1 MKLNDAELSLK
12 PDTGRFAWWKVLAPV
27 LGAATLY
34 FAYLVGVTFHQT
46 FLERFGVNPGAFP
59 QGRSDYLVLAV
70 LAVMKDLDIILGAT
84 FKSKPVL
91 VVIGALLVAGVLAL
105 VLGQGAAKLG
115 KLHRGRAPVSTRV
128 KLLAIYLLVFPLGGA
143 YLMFAVPASFAAVL
157 IFPVELG
164 VAAANALANDD
175 IADYVKGCSAHAH
188 GQQCFRLMDGPTV
201 IATGFIIEQSKETVA
216 LWESGKVKLLPV
228 TNRSL
233 ESVDQFISTSR

>member
-91 VVIGALLVAGVLAL
+91 VVIGALLIAGILAL
-105 VLGQGAAKLG
+105 ALGQGAAKLG

-128 KLLAIYLLVFPLGGA
+128 KLLATYLLLFPLGGA
-143 YLMFAVPASFAAVL
+143 YLMFAVPVSFATVL

-175 IADYVKGCSAHAH
+175 ITDYVKGCSAHAH
-188 GQQCFRLMDGPTV
+188 GQHCFQLMDGTSV
-201 IATGFIIEQSKETVA
+201 IATGFIIEQSKDAVA
-216 LWESGKVKLLPV
+216 IWENGKVKLLPL

-233 ESVDQFISTSR
+233 ESVDQFISTSH

>member
-12 PDTGRFAWWKVLAPV
+12 PDTGRFAWWKVLTPV

-46 FLERFGVNPGAFP
+46 FLERFGINPGAFP

-70 LAVMKDLDIILGAT
+70 LAVMKDLNIILGAM
-84 FKSKPVL
+84 FKSRPVL
-91 VVIGALLVAGVLAL
+91 VVIGALLIAGILAL
-105 VLGQGAAKLG
+105 VLGQGAARLG
-115 KLHRGRAPVSTRV
+115 KHHRGRAPVSTRI
-128 KLLAIYLLVFPLGGA
+128 KLLATYLLVLPLGGT
-143 YLMFAVPASFAAVL
+143 YLMFAVPAFFAAVL

-175 IADYVKGCSAHAH
+175 IADYVKGCPAHAH
-188 GQQCFRLMDGPTV
+188 GQHCFRLMDGASV
-201 IATGFIIEQSKETVA
+201 VATGFIIEQSKETVA
-216 LWESGKVKLLPV
+216 LWENGEVKLLPV

-233 ESVDQFISTSR
+233 ESVDQYISKSN